1 MKKYKRP
8 PEPVE
13 DPSAEEVQDGE
24 GAEEN
29 RGSGRGK
36 GGGDDLL
43 SAYFSSIRKYPLL
56 TPEQEIEI
64 GRKARQN
71 DRKAIDTMITSNL
84 RLVVNICKD
93 YRMRGVPM
101 LDLIEEGNL
110 GLIHA
115 VEKFD
120 PDRGFRFST
129 YATWWIRQSI
139 EQAIISQ
146 SRMIRLPVHIVK
158 EINSYKRIR
167 KRLADE
173 LQTDDIS
180 VGQIAKAANKDSSHV
195 RKLMQLSDGT
205 TQVSNTLYGG
215 DDDREMSIM
224 DILPDNSIA
233 TPTKSMDRHELVS
246 IIRKWFRGLDEK
258 QRLVVLNRFG
268 LGGAEVMTL
277 EDVGA
282 KINLTRERVRQIQN
296 EILRNLRK
304 LCEENGIDASA
315 LSDDSDH

>member
-1 MKKYKRP
+1 MKKFKRISELEEIS
-8 PEPVE
+8 PE
-13 DPSAEEVQDGE
+13 DRQADTDAGEE
-24 GAEEN
+24 AP
-29 RGSGRGK
+29 RKTSSSGRN
-36 GGGDDLL
+36 DLL
-43 SAYFSSIRKYPLL
+43 AAYFSSIRKYPLL

-64 GRKARQN
+64 GRKARAN

-84 RLVVNICKD
+84 RLVVNICKE
-93 YRMRGVPM
+93 YRLRGVPM

-129 YATWWIRQSI
+129 YATWWIRQSV

-158 EINSYKRIR
+158 EINACKRIR

-173 LQTDDIS
+173 LHTDDIS
-180 VGQIAKAANKDSSHV
+180 VNQIAEASKKDPEHV
-195 RKLMQLSDGT
+195 RKLMQISDGA
-205 TQVSNTLYGG
+205 TQVTNTLYNG
-215 DDDREMSIM
+215 DDDKEVSIM
-224 DILPDNSIA
+224 DILPDTTIA
-233 TPTKSMDRHELVS
+233 TPTKSMDRHELIA
-246 IIRKWFRGLDEK
+246 IIRKWFSGLDKK

-268 LGGAEVMTL
+268 LGGADIMTL

-296 EILRNLRK
+296 EILRNLRR

-315 LSDDSDH
+315 LTDDSDH

>member
-1 MKKYKRP
+1 MKKYKRQ
-8 PEPVE
+8 PEQDEGSAVE
-13 DPSAEEVQDGE
+13 EQEEKESGGKPRE
-24 GAEEN
+24 K
-29 RGSGRGK
+29 RRSSGS
-36 GGGDDLL
+36 DDLL
-43 SAYFSSIRKYPLL
+43 AAYFSSIRKYPLL

-64 GRKARQN
+64 GRRARQN
-71 DRKAIDTMITSNL
+71 DREAINTMITSNL

-93 YRMRGVPM
+93 YRNRGVPI

-167 KRLADE
+167 RRLADE
-173 LQTDDIS
+173 LHTDDIS
-180 VGQIAKAANKDSSHV
+180 VKQIAEAANKDPSHV
-195 RKLMQLSDGT
+195 RKVMQLSDGT

-224 DILPDNSIA
+224 DILPDTSIA
-233 TPTKSMDRHELVS
+233 TPTKSMDRHELVA
-246 IIRKWFRGLDEK
+246 IIRKWFNGLDQK

-268 LGGAEVMTL
+268 LGGADVMTL

-296 EILRNLRK
+296 EIVRNLRR

-315 LSDDSDH
+315 ITDDTER

>member
-8 PEPVE
+8 PEPEE
-13 DPSAEEVQDGE
+13 DQTESEGQDEDGS
-24 GAEEN
+24 GGKA
-29 RGSGRGK
+29 RSGRG
-36 GGGDDLL
+36 GRGDDLL
-43 SAYFSSIRKYPLL
+43 AAYFSSIRKYPLL

-64 GRKARQN
+64 GRKARLN
-71 DRKAIDTMITSNL
+71 DRQAINTMITSNL

-158 EINSYKRIR
+158 EINSFKRIR
-167 KRLADE
+167 KQLADE
-173 LQTDDIS
+173 LHTDDIS
-180 VGQIAKAANKDSSHV
+180 VGQIAEAAKKDPDHV
-195 RKLMQLSDGT
+195 RKLMQLSEGT

-224 DILPDNSIA
+224 DILPDTSIA
-233 TPTKSMDRHELVS
+233 TPTRSMDRHELVS
-246 IIRKWFRGLDEK
+246 IIRKWFQGLDEK
-258 QRLVVLNRFG
+258 QRLVVLKRFG

-296 EILRNLRK
+296 EILRNLRR

-315 LSDDSDH
+315 LTDDSDH

>member
-1 MKKYKRP
+1 MRKYKAP
-8 PEPVE
+8 AEPEE
-13 DPSAEEVQDGE
+13 DSASEGQGDGVLQARQ
-24 GAEEN
+24 G
-29 RGSGRGK
+29 RGSGS
-36 GGGDDLL
+36 GDDLL

-120 PDRGFRFST
+120 PERGFRFST

-158 EINSYKRIR
+158 EINSFKRIR
-167 KRLADE
+167 RRLADE
-173 LQTDDIS
+173 LHTDDIS
-180 VGQIAKAANKDSSHV
+180 VNQIAEAANKDPEHV

-224 DILPDNSIA
+224 DILPDTTIA

-246 IIRKWFRGLDEK
+246 IIRKWFKGLDEK

-268 LGGAEVMTL
+268 LGGADVMTL

-296 EILRNLRK
+296 EILRNLRR

-315 LSDDSDH
+315 LTDDSDH

>member
-1 MKKYKRP
+1 MKKFKRISELEEIS
-8 PEPVE
+8 PE
-13 DPSAEEVQDGE
+13 DRQADTDAGEE
-24 GAEEN
+24 AP
-29 RGSGRGK
+29 RKTSSSGGN
-36 GGGDDLL
+36 DLL
-43 SAYFSSIRKYPLL
+43 AAYFSSIRKYPLL

-64 GRKARQN
+64 GRKARAN

-84 RLVVNICKD
+84 RLVVNICKE
-93 YRMRGVPM
+93 YRLRGVPM

-129 YATWWIRQSI
+129 YATWWIRQSV

-158 EINSYKRIR
+158 EINACKRIR

-173 LQTDDIS
+173 LHTDDIS
-180 VGQIAKAANKDSSHV
+180 VNQIAEASKKDPEHV
-195 RKLMQLSDGT
+195 RKLMQICDGA
-205 TQVSNTLYGG
+205 TQVTNTLYNG
-215 DDDREMSIM
+215 DDDKEVSIM
-224 DILPDNSIA
+224 DILPDTTIA
-233 TPTKSMDRHELVS
+233 TPTKSMDRHEVIA
-246 IIRKWFRGLDEK
+246 IIRKWFSGLDKK

-268 LGGAEVMTL
+268 LGGADIMTL

-296 EILRNLRK
+296 EILRNLRR

-315 LSDDSDH
+315 LTDDSDH